1 MQVAGQ
7 KILFGKL
14 SLWLMMTKLNAIIS
28 IFFFLCII
36 YHYITIIHHFTT
48 YYAIKTW
55 KKIMLHWDKI
65 KSLIIRINTKWIS
78 HIICLVTICCHK
90 KVKMLILLLAI
101 FYLSAKAE
109 GKNQKYVSLIFN
121 QRIPVKE
128 SLPWYFSSTTGTQEV
143 KLSLSLRVVWD
154 FYEF

>member
-1 MQVAGQ
+1 
-7 KILFGKL
+7 
-14 SLWLMMTKLNAIIS
+14 MMTKFNAIIS

-121 QRIPVKE
+121 QRIPLKE

-143 KLSLSLRVVWD
+143 KLSLSLRVGLLWILKFMILKD
-154 FYEF
+154 SHRAILGQQS